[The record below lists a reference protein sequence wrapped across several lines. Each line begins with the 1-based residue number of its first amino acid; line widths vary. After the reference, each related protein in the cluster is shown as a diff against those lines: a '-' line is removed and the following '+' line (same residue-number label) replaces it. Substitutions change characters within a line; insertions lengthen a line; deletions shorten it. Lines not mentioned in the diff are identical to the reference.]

1 MGKGKTGRK
10 GDEGKS
16 NGGGGGGGCEE
27 ERGKKC
33 LHYSIDMKSTLPIEV
48 ISSVNGG
55 GGVNFWS
62 FVDTFCNFV
71 RTN

>member
-16 NGGGGGGGCEE
+16 NGGRGGVGRRENE
-27 ERGKKC
+27 DINV
-33 LHYSIDMKSTLPIEV
+33 YSIDMKSTLPIEV
-48 ISSVNGG
+48 ISSVDGG
-55 GGVNFWS
+55 GGNFLE
-62 FVDTFCNFV
+62 FCRFCNFV